1 MPRKKLP
8 PEQKKIAIRVYIKGK
23 DIELLGGVYRTQDF
37 CQISVNER
45 ILKYKRKAGLI

>member
-8 PEQKKIAIRVYIKGK
+8 IEQKKVPIRVYIKLK
-23 DIELLGGVYRTQDF
+23 DVELLGGVYRTQDF
-37 CQISVNER
+37 CQTTVDER

>member
-8 PEQKKIAIRVYIKGK
+8 PELKKVAVRVYIKQK
-23 DIELLGGVYRTQDF
+23 DIELLGGVYKTQDF
-37 CQISVNER
+37 CQTSVDER